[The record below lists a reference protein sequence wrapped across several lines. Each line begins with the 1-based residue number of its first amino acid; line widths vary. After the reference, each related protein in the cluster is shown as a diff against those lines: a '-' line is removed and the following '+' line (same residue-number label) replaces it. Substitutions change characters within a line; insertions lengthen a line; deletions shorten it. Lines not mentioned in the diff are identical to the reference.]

1 MVSFRGG
8 TTSSDDTDYRCSCSS
23 FFASNLHGD
32 GSYLRPDTVHT
43 SSTNAGAASSSDGS
57 VTYHARSAGHG
68 AYYDG
73 TDATSSI
80 DASSSFDAAGSIN
93 YAACDRPATT

>member
-23 FFASNLHGD
+23 AFTSNLHGD
-32 GSYLRPDTVHT
+32 GSYLRPATEPT

-57 VTYHARSAGHG
+57 VTYHARSAELG
-68 AYYDG
+68 AHHDG
-73 TDATSSI
+73 TDATSII
-80 DASSSFDAAGSIN
+80 DASSSLDATGSIN
-93 YAACDRPATT
+93 